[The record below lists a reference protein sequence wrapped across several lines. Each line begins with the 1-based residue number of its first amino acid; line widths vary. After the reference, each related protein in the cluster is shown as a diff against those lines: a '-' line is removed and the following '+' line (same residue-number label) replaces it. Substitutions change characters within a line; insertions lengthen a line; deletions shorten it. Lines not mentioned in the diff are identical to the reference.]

1 MTSTEGRSRKIRRV
15 SGGVRPDAD
24 GASESEAATEEEGG
38 DAPDISGLVPPEVAA
53 RIQSLDRRFDDV
65 LRRFKQVNDE
75 AARAIGKSVQVADEV
90 ETLKSET
97 LENMQV
103 AFDENAEV
111 LEAIE
116 KDVTDLKSRVE
127 GFDGHLIEQLDQVKI
142 DLEDRIGEVEKSRG
156 EFVADIDALKADAEM
171 FRTGFADAKRAID
184 DRMPEIDRKITEG
197 LSQVDARIRE
207 MRESLEQASEAARA
221 KAEEAGAMAR
231 VELDEAAAALSA
243 SGHSGKTLAETLKSL
258 ATSQKS
264 QSDALEGR
272 LAELH
277 DSVGGNVKSEIEQLG
292 KRLDTELAAAR
303 DGAKKVEETL
313 TAANGAIERSQEAVR
328 QVDAV
333 EERLKPL
340 LERFEESARQLQTSR
355 ERIDV
360 AMKLVDDVERKVAKL
375 VAPIDDALEQ
385 LESFESFA
393 SQGELGFE
401 LHDLL
406 QVMIKH
412 NASDLHLKVGSPPTV
427 RLDGELIPVGNDV
440 LTDNDCKRLI
450 LGAISKS
457 QRRQLLQ
464 SKDLDFAYAI
474 PEARF
479 RVNAF
484 LSRGSV
490 HSAFRL
496 LRTEMPS
503 IDSLHLPPV
512 LKDLSLRHSGLV
524 LVTGPAGSGKSTT
537 LAAMIDHI
545 NATQKKHVITIEDPI
560 EFLHKDKQSIIT
572 QRELG
577 ADTQSFQDG
586 LRQALRQDP
595 NVILIGEMRDAETI
609 MTAAVAAETGHL
621 VLSTLNTQ
629 NAVQAVDR
637 MIDVF
642 SGEQQRQFRMLLA
655 NTLRGVVS
663 QRLLQ
668 RADSQGR
675 VAAVEVMVAT
685 STVTSLILEGKTN
698 EIYPYI
704 EQGTSEGMQ
713 TFTASLSRLLE
724 QGLITKDEALYHA
737 DQPTELRL
745 KVDGHTSGS
754 AQYSEGDTLMNW
766 L

>member
-1 MTSTEGRSRKIRRV
+1 
-15 SGGVRPDAD
+15 
-24 GASESEAATEEEGG
+24 
-38 DAPDISGLVPPEVAA
+38 
-53 RIQSLDRRFDDV
+53 
-65 LRRFKQVNDE
+65 
-75 AARAIGKSVQVADEV
+75 
-90 ETLKSET
+90 
-97 LENMQV
+97 
-103 AFDENAEV
+103 
-111 LEAIE
+111 
-116 KDVTDLKSRVE
+116 
-127 GFDGHLIEQLDQVKI
+127 
-142 DLEDRIGEVEKSRG
+142 
-156 EFVADIDALKADAEM
+156 
-171 FRTGFADAKRAID
+171 
-184 DRMPEIDRKITEG
+184 
-197 LSQVDARIRE
+197 
-207 MRESLEQASEAARA
+207 
-221 KAEEAGAMAR
+221 
-231 VELDEAAAALSA
+231 
-243 SGHSGKTLAETLKSL
+243 
-258 ATSQKS
+258 
-264 QSDALEGR
+264 
-272 LAELH
+272 
-277 DSVGGNVKSEIEQLG
+277 
-292 KRLDTELAAAR
+292 
-303 DGAKKVEETL
+303 
-313 TAANGAIERSQEAVR
+313 
-328 QVDAV
+328 
-333 EERLKPL
+333 
-340 LERFEESARQLQTSR
+340 
-355 ERIDV
+355 
-360 AMKLVDDVERKVAKL
+360 MKLVDDVERKVAKL

-621 VLSTLNTQ
+621 VLSTLHTQ